1 MMKMASYT
9 FSVTHGNKEAVGASS
24 MLLLQSFLELELFE
38 HGSANPFVSL
48 VSSVDFRLGQ
58 LRGSTLD
65 SVYAKNALV
74 TQFNNLLSIF
84 GSVKDWQV
92 PEKDI
97 RQSLDEAVPKVVEF
111 INQSIIAI
119 QAGNQADAI
128 KAIESARAELVKHSN
143 LQF

>member
-1 MMKMASYT
+1 MMKMASHT

-38 HGSANPFVSL
+38 HGSANPFVAL
-48 VSSVDFRLGQ
+48 VSSIDFRLGQ
-58 LRGSTLD
+58 LRGSSLD
-65 SVYAKNALV
+65 SMYSKNALI

-84 GSVKDWQV
+84 GSVKNWTV

-97 RQSLDEAVPKVVEF
+97 RQNLDIAIPKAVEF